1 MNTTQPHIDEILR
14 AFFEHE
20 LAGRR
25 GPVTR
30 QRITRVYQRLLE
42 CLETEAEAILADDD
56 RVLLAAERE
65 FQSVG
70 AMARTMHAENLFDW
84 LFLFLLEPWL
94 DPYKQ
99 DRQDQRVQLRLTS
112 ALIDMLVSNQ
122 LIDWSRRARL
132 LAELRAAI
140 RSASRTLN
148 ARQLPQRIPGQD
160 PWR

>member
-42 CLETEAEAILADDD
+42 CLQTEAEGILTDDD

-65 FQSVG
+65 FQPVG
-70 AMARTMHAENLFDW
+70 AAARTMHANDLRVAIDRFVRK
-84 LFLFLLEPWL
+84 PWL
-94 DPYKQ
+94 DT
-99 DRQDQRVQLRLTS
+99 DRQERQDVRVQLRLS
-112 ALIDMLVSNQ
+112 RAILMFLAANQ
-122 LIDWSRRARL
+122 LIAPYSHALQLLTVQRAITGTKMIYQRRSQPL
-132 LAELRAAI
+132 
-140 RSASRTLN
+140 
-148 ARQLPQRIPGQD
+148 
-160 PWR
+160 